1 MKRKQLPKA
10 IMRSDDELRAIAAH
24 AAADEEAPASQPASP
39 TGAFATEA
47 TAFARPVANDQF
59 PVVSIYVDRHAAR
72 RRALARRIVERHKT
86 YAAIGGLSPL
96 PILNVAGVTA
106 IIMRMVKQLSGLY
119 EVPFERDRTRSL
131 IVSLIGGAV
140 PTGLG
145 TATASTLAFVLPGRA
160 GRSRRFRDRR
170 RRLTHGIGLVFLDR
184 FEARRCRSVLPR
196 SSTAE
201 PIDVAARRRQGISYT
216 VVSSPMPRSAACC
229 IVGCRPDF
237 SRIFAAFGSSTTG
250 LVTMIA
256 RDEASPCTRAA
267 MFTVWPK

>member
-10 IMRSDDELRAIAAH
+10 IRRSDDELRVIAAG
-24 AAADEEAPASQPASP
+24 AAADEEAPAWQPASP

-47 TAFARPVANDQF
+47 AAFARPAANDQF
-59 PVVSIYVDRHAAR
+59 PVVSIYVDRYAAR

-145 TATASTLAFVLPGRA
+145 TATASTLAFVLPGHALVGLGVSAIAA
-160 GRSRRFRDRR
+160 GA
-170 RRLTHGIGLVFLDR
+170 LTRGIGLVFLDH
-184 FEARRCRSVLPR
+184 FE
-196 SSTAE
+196 STSMPLGAAE
-201 PIDVAARRRQGISYT
+201 IEHG
-216 VVSSPMPRSAACC
+216 
-229 IVGCRPDF
+229 
-237 SRIFAAFGSSTTG
+237 
-250 LVTMIA
+250 
-256 RDEASPCTRAA
+256 
-267 MFTVWPK
+267 

>member
-47 TAFARPVANDQF
+47 TAFVRPVANDQF
-59 PVVSIYVDRHAAR
+59 PVVSIYVDRYAAR

-145 TATASTLAFVLPGRA
+145 TATASTLAFVLPGHALVGLGVSAVAA
-160 GRSRRFRDRR
+160 GA
-170 RRLTHGIGLVFLDR
+170 LTRGIGLVFLDH
-184 FEARRCRSVLPR
+184 FE
-196 SSTAE
+196 STSMPLGAAE
-201 PIDVAARRRQGISYT
+201 IEHG
-216 VVSSPMPRSAACC
+216 
-229 IVGCRPDF
+229 
-237 SRIFAAFGSSTTG
+237 
-250 LVTMIA
+250 
-256 RDEASPCTRAA
+256 
-267 MFTVWPK
+267 

>member
-47 TAFARPVANDQF
+47 AAFARPAANDQF
-59 PVVSIYVDRHAAR
+59 PVVSIYVDRYAAR

-140 PTGLG
+140 PTGIG
-145 TATASTLAFVLPGRA
+145 TATASTLAFVLPGHALVGLGVSAIAA
-160 GRSRRFRDRR
+160 GA
-170 RRLTHGIGLVFLDR
+170 LTRGIGLVFLDH
-184 FEARRCRSVLPR
+184 FE
-196 SSTAE
+196 STSMPLGAAE
-201 PIDVAARRRQGISYT
+201 IEHG
-216 VVSSPMPRSAACC
+216 
-229 IVGCRPDF
+229 
-237 SRIFAAFGSSTTG
+237 
-250 LVTMIA
+250 
-256 RDEASPCTRAA
+256 
-267 MFTVWPK
+267 

>member
-47 TAFARPVANDQF
+47 AAFARPVANDQF
-59 PVVSIYVDRHAAR
+59 PVVSIYVDRYAAR
-72 RRALARRIVERHKT
+72 RRALARRLVERHKT

-145 TATASTLAFVLPGRA
+145 TATASTLAFVLPGHALVGLGVSAIAA
-160 GRSRRFRDRR
+160 GA
-170 RRLTHGIGLVFLDR
+170 LTRGIGLVFLDH
-184 FEARRCRSVLPR
+184 FE
-196 SSTAE
+196 STSMPLGAAE
-201 PIDVAARRRQGISYT
+201 IEHG
-216 VVSSPMPRSAACC
+216 
-229 IVGCRPDF
+229 
-237 SRIFAAFGSSTTG
+237 
-250 LVTMIA
+250 
-256 RDEASPCTRAA
+256 
-267 MFTVWPK
+267 

>member
-10 IMRSDDELRAIAAH
+10 IRRSDDELRVIADH

-47 TAFARPVANDQF
+47 AAFARPVANDQF
-59 PVVSIYVDRHAAR
+59 PVVSIYVDRYAAR
-72 RRALARRIVERHKT
+72 RRALARRIVQRHKT

-145 TATASTLAFVLPGRA
+145 TATASTLAFVLPGHALVGLGVSAIAA
-160 GRSRRFRDRR
+160 GA
-170 RRLTHGIGLVFLDR
+170 LTRGIGLVFLDH
-184 FEARRCRSVLPR
+184 FE
-196 SSTAE
+196 STSMPLGAAE
-201 PIDVAARRRQGISYT
+201 IEHG
-216 VVSSPMPRSAACC
+216 
-229 IVGCRPDF
+229 
-237 SRIFAAFGSSTTG
+237 
-250 LVTMIA
+250 
-256 RDEASPCTRAA
+256 
-267 MFTVWPK
+267 

>member
-10 IMRSDDELRAIAAH
+10 IRRSDDELRVIADH

-47 TAFARPVANDQF
+47 AAFARPVANDQF
-59 PVVSIYVDRHAAR
+59 PVVSIYVDRYAAR

-140 PTGLG
+140 PTGIG
-145 TATASTLAFVLPGRA
+145 TATASTLAFVLPGHALVGLGVSAIAA
-160 GRSRRFRDRR
+160 GA
-170 RRLTHGIGLVFLDR
+170 LTRGIGLVFLDH
-184 FEARRCRSVLPR
+184 FE
-196 SSTAE
+196 STSMPLGAAE
-201 PIDVAARRRQGISYT
+201 IEHG
-216 VVSSPMPRSAACC
+216 
-229 IVGCRPDF
+229 
-237 SRIFAAFGSSTTG
+237 
-250 LVTMIA
+250 
-256 RDEASPCTRAA
+256 
-267 MFTVWPK
+267 

>member
-10 IMRSDDELRAIAAH
+10 IRRSDDELRVIADH

-47 TAFARPVANDQF
+47 AAFARPAANDQF
-59 PVVSIYVDRHAAR
+59 PVVSIYVDRYAAR

-145 TATASTLAFVLPGRA
+145 TATASTLAFVLPGHALVGLGVSAIAA
-160 GRSRRFRDRR
+160 GA
-170 RRLTHGIGLVFLDR
+170 LTRGIGLVFLDH
-184 FEARRCRSVLPR
+184 FE
-196 SSTAE
+196 STAM
-201 PIDVAARRRQGISYT
+201 PLGAAEIEHG
-216 VVSSPMPRSAACC
+216 
-229 IVGCRPDF
+229 
-237 SRIFAAFGSSTTG
+237 
-250 LVTMIA
+250 
-256 RDEASPCTRAA
+256 
-267 MFTVWPK
+267 